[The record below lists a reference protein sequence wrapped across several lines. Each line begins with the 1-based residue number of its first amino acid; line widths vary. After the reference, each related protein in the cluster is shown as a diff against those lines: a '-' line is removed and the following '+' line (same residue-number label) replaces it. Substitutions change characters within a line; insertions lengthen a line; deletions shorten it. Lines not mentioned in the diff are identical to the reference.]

1 MTSYYIQNAS
11 GTIIYIYIYSIHIYI
26 YIQRSHLFKHHPSLA
41 SDRLSEAKQSVVLP
55 RAHAMDLRGTA
66 RAQGVLTLGADVRG
80 LAEGTEGR

>member
-1 MTSYYIQNAS
+1 MTLYYIQKRFRYNN
-11 GTIIYIYIYSIHIYI
+11 IYIQYTYIYI
-26 YIQRSHLFKHHPSLA
+26 YIQRSHLFKHHPPLA